1 MRRSV
6 KFLVLLLFVFFSE
19 VKFTYAQHLFGNE
32 WINDYNL
39 TYFKIKIVKDG
50 LYKIDYSALQSIGLN
65 TALGNQ
71 LVIYGRGEEVPL
83 YVSSTGL
90 LSSSDYLLFYAKAND
105 GWLDSFLFDNPS
117 KDHFNPMYSMFSDT
131 AAYYIAAVPGVHK
144 RVSLYN
150 NNQSIQQAE
159 TYCWY
164 ESVYEDHS
172 SYSGGLS
179 VPFTN
184 SAKVSPSTFDAG
196 EGYFGLYFNSNY
208 SYALNTPDLFSSNNL
223 LTASSIVYTAST
235 RVLPNNL
242 GVDINGAYS
251 FPQGQINFNTIQV
264 NKFSS
269 NNIPVSSLSN
279 GSNTFNFS
287 INSGGSY
294 NAVSIIKLR
303 YPRAYSFNGLSNVQ
317 FDVPLNGSPYANK
330 HLVSS
335 GFNNMNSDVYLWDF
349 DANILLKQNYINGLQ
364 GFDFDLPSSTFSS
377 RHLMV
382 CSATQINT
390 VSTFVPIKFID
401 YSKPANQ
408 GNFIIVSHKGLKT
421 VYQGKNMI
429 VEYASYRND
438 IAGGGY
444 DTLTVDID
452 QLYEQFAYGVSKH
465 PLAIRNFANYV
476 ETYFSKPRPYY
487 ILLIGKGQIYSATRK
502 NVVRNKLNAI
512 PTFGNPGSDE
522 LLTAWQ
528 HDNFSHIAIS
538 RLSVYTPRE
547 IQTYLDKLQLYE
559 RQQRE
564 NSGTGEQ
571 NVLNKDWMKQVIH
584 LSGGSDIY
592 QQQLFDG
599 YLNTMYANP
608 LAEPMKVIIEDTS
621 FGANVHV
628 FKKSSAAPVQMS
640 SSAQLDSLINSG
652 VSIINFFGHSAFS
665 TLEFAIDNPGSY
677 KNYGKF
683 PLMISNGC
691 FTGNL
696 FEDPANDPNHQRGLS
711 ERFVV
716 PDTTSSPNIGAIAY
730 LSTSDLG
737 ISTGLNYFTNTL
749 YQEISRKNYGNTL
762 GECIRIT
769 RDSLLRNQNIN
780 SQDIIIA
787 AEQMLLNGDPAIRIN
802 PHAEADYTID
812 STLMRLNPRN
822 ITFEQGGQFHLLFD
836 VRNIGKYKKDSVDI
850 LVLRYFPK
858 ADMSPGS
865 VPTLIQQLRIAT
877 PTYNHSFDIAI
888 NTEPERAL
896 GINKISLIID
906 PQNKLS
912 EIDENNNQASLSF
925 SVSSLDILPVFPYP
939 YAIVGDTTNFNLKAS
954 SVEANAPSRYYRIE
968 SDTTALFNSPLKQS
982 NYIRQVG
989 GVLQWKGAIK
999 KWMDSTVYYWRVA
1012 VDTLY
1017 GNHQLNWHNSSFTY
1031 IKGSS
1036 AGWDQS
1042 HFYEFK
1048 NDVFTTE
1055 SLEADRVF
1063 HYADNIRKMKV
1074 RDFGNGT
1081 SDQVAAY
1088 LDYQKMNNGGSCIP
1102 YGVYGGP
1109 SPAYGGFNIAVLD
1122 SLTGTPFLSN
1132 YPNIQ
1137 QGDYNCSGNQTLNV
1151 FQFLTNGYLTANTW
1165 GSYSPFNTATS
1176 IAQQQSYLSN
1186 FISNYVPDGAYV
1198 LLYSI
1203 NTFNPAGFDP
1213 SLRSTLHSL
1222 LGTTVLDTMSASR
1235 TYVYFGRKGG
1245 HGYPVHEVQAGMP
1258 GGLID
1263 TSFQFYGNWFQG
1275 AVTSTIIGPAQN
1287 WSSLHWRYKAYE
1299 TPNTDV
1305 DLLEVIGIDTSGLE
1319 TIVYSNSTSNTADIN
1334 LGFINASQY
1343 PQLKLRLTS
1352 KDTIHRTPTQLQY
1365 WRVNYSP
1372 LPDVALDKNGG
1383 QMVHKDTLQR
1393 GDPFV
1398 MKWLVRNVSAANFDT
1413 LRIKYTLIK
1422 ANNQQDVFYQ
1432 TYRKIPINDTLWA
1445 YLKLNSMNLIG
1456 LNTLLIELNPSNC
1469 NYFTK
1474 QEQHHFNNIAKLNFF
1489 VSKDNVN
1496 PILDVTFDRQR
1507 ILDGDIVSPHPEIEV
1522 KLNDENLFLVLDS
1535 INVLNAWLKSPNS
1548 TSYVQQTVSNSG
1560 LIFYPAQKGAKT
1572 NTARLKLNPNLN
1584 QDGEYK
1590 LKVQGV
1596 DRSGNLAGDLSYEIS
1611 FNVITNSSIT
1621 QVMNYPNPFTT
1632 STKFVFTLTGS
1643 VLPDYFKIQIFNVS
1657 GKMVRELTLNELG
1670 MNLHI
1675 GRNISS
1681 YSWDGT
1687 DQYGDVLAN
1696 GVYFYRV
1703 VTKKD
1708 GMNMDIL
1715 SSGADAY
1722 FKSGFGKM
1730 YIMR

>member
-1 MRRSV
+1 MRLRLLV
-6 KFLVLLLFVFFSE
+6 FLFLLLTFKVES
-19 VKFTYAQHLFGNE
+19 TLAQHLFGNE
-32 WINDYNL
+32 WISDFNT
-39 TYFKIKIVKDG
+39 TYYKIKITKDG
-50 LYKIDYSALQSIGLN
+50 LYKIDYPALQSIGLN
-65 TALGNQ
+65 TSLGNQ
-71 LVIYGRGEEVPL
+71 LVVYGRGEEVPL
-83 YVSSTGL
+83 FVSTTGVL
-90 LSSSDYLLFYAKAND
+90 TNSDYLLFYAKRND
-105 GWLDSFLFDNPS
+105 GWFDSLLFDNPS

-131 AAYYIAAVPGVHK
+131 AAYYIAAIPGVHK
-144 RVSLYN
+144 RITLFN
-150 NNQSIQQAE
+150 NNNSTQLAE
-159 TYCWY
+159 SYCWY

-179 VPFTN
+179 VPFT
-184 SAKVSPSTFDAG
+184 SSSKVSPSTFDAG

-208 SYALNTPDLFSSNNL
+208 SYSLSTPDLYSVNSL
-223 LTASSIVYTAST
+223 LNASSLIYTAST
-235 RVLPNNL
+235 RVMPNNL
-242 GVDINGAYS
+242 GVDINGIYP
-251 FPQGQINFNTIQV
+251 FPQGQINFNTVQV
-264 NKFSS
+264 NKFYS
-269 NNIPVSSLSN
+269 NNIPITNLNN
-279 GSNTFNFS
+279 GSNTFNF
-287 INSGGSY
+287 IVNAGGSY
-294 NAVSIIKLR
+294 NGVSIIKLR
-303 YPRAYSFNGLSNVQ
+303 YPRNFSFSNLNTVQ
-317 FDVPLNGSPYANK
+317 FDVPLNGSPFANK
-330 HLVSS
+330 RLVST
-335 GFNNMNSDVYLWDF
+335 GFDNMNADVYLWDF
-349 DANILLKQNYINGLQ
+349 DANILIKQNYVSGMQ
-364 GFDFDLPSSTFSS
+364 GFDIELPSSTLSN
-377 RHLMV
+377 RRLLV
-382 CSATQINT
+382 CAAPQINNIT
-390 VSTFVPIKFID
+390 IFQPVRFID
-401 YSKPANQ
+401 YSNNANQ
-408 GNFIIVSHKGLKT
+408 GNFIIISHKGLRTK
-421 VYQGKNMI
+421 YQGRDM
-429 VEYASYRND
+429 VAEYAAYRSD
-438 IAGGGY
+438 ITGGSY
-444 DTLTVDID
+444 DTLTVDVE
-452 QLYEQFAYGVSKH
+452 QLYEQFAYGISKH
-465 PLAIRNFANYV
+465 SLAIRNFANFL
-476 ETYFSKPRPYY
+476 ETYGSKPRPYY
-487 ILLIGKGQIYSATRK
+487 ILLMGKGQLYSMARK
-502 NVVRNKLNAI
+502 YPARYKINSI
-512 PTFGNPGSDE
+512 PTFGSPGSDE

-528 HDNFSHIAIS
+528 HDKYSHIAIS

-547 IQTYLDKLQLYE
+547 IKVYLDKLQWYE

-564 NSGTGEQ
+564 SSGTGEQ

-599 YLNTMYANP
+599 YLNTMYSNP
-608 LAEPMKVIIEDTS
+608 LAEPMKVIIEDTA
-621 FGANVHV
+621 FGANVHI
-628 FKKSSAAPVQMS
+628 FKKSSSAPVQLS
-640 SSAQLDSLINSG
+640 SSAKLDSLINNG

-683 PLMISNGC
+683 PFIISNGC

-696 FEDPANDPNHQRGLS
+696 FEDPANDPNKLRGLS

-716 PDTTSSPNIGAIAY
+716 PDTNDNPSIGAIAY

-749 YQEISRKNYGNTL
+749 YQEISRKHYGGTI
-762 GECIRIT
+762 GESIRLT

-802 PHAEADYTID
+802 PHIDADYTID

-836 VRNIGKYKKDSVDI
+836 VRNIGRFKKDSVDI
-850 LVLRYFPK
+850 LILRYFPK

-865 VPTLIQQLRIAT
+865 VPTLIQQVRIAT
-877 PTYNHSFDIAI
+877 PAYNQSFDIPI
-888 NTEPERAL
+888 NTEPDRAL
-896 GINKISLIID
+896 GLNKITVIID

-912 EIDENNNQASLSF
+912 EIDKNNNQASIRF
-925 SVSSLDILPVFPYP
+925 SVSSLDVLPVFPYP
-939 YAIVGDTTNFNLKAS
+939 YAIVGDTTNFYLKAS
-954 SVEANAPSRYYRIE
+954 TVEANAPARYYRIE
-968 SDTTALFNSPLKQS
+968 SDTTALFNSSLRQS

-989 GVLQWKGAIK
+989 GVLQWKGGIK

-1017 GNHQLNWHNSSFTY
+1017 GNHQLNWHISSFTY

-1036 AGWDQS
+1036 TGWDQS
-1042 HFYEFK
+1042 HYFEFK
-1048 NDVFTTE
+1048 NDVFSTE

-1063 HYADNIRKMKV
+1063 HYANNVRTIKV

-1081 SDQVAAY
+1081 SDQVVAY

-1109 SPAYGGFNIAVLD
+1109 STTYGGFNIAVLD
-1122 SLTGTPFLSN
+1122 SLNGTPFLSN

-1137 QGDYNCSGNQTLNV
+1137 QGDYNCSGSQTLNV
-1151 FQFLTNGYLTANTW
+1151 FQYLTNGYLTANTW
-1165 GSYSPFNTATS
+1165 GASPPNNTATS
-1176 IAQQQSYLSN
+1176 VTQQQSYLSN

-1203 NTFNPAGFDP
+1203 NAFNPSGFDP

-1222 LGTTVLDTMSASR
+1222 LGTTVLDTMTASR

-1245 HGYPVHEVQAGMP
+1245 HGFPVHEVQAGMP
-1258 GGLID
+1258 GGLVD
-1263 TSFQFYGNWFQG
+1263 TSFQFYGNWYQG
-1275 AVTSTIIGPAQN
+1275 AVTSTLIGPAQN
-1287 WSSLHWRYKAYE
+1287 WSSLHWRYTTYE
-1299 TPNTDV
+1299 TPNTDE
-1305 DLLEVIGIDTSGLE
+1305 DLLEVIGVDTFGLE
-1319 TIVYSNSTSNTADIN
+1319 TVVYTNTTASTADIN
-1334 LGFINASQY
+1334 LGFISASQY

-1352 KDTIHRTPTQLQY
+1352 KDTVHRTPTQLQY
-1365 WRVNYSP
+1365 WRVNYTP

-1383 QMVHKDTLQR
+1383 QLVHKDTLQR
-1393 GDPFV
+1393 GDPFI

-1413 LRIKYTLIK
+1413 LRVKYTLIK

-1432 TYRKIPINDTLWA
+1432 VYRKMPSADTLWT
-1445 YLKLNSMNLIG
+1445 YLKLNTMNLVG
-1456 LNTLLIELNPSNC
+1456 LNTLLIELNSSN
-1469 NYFTK
+1469 YLAK
-1474 QEQHHFNNIAKLNFF
+1474 PEQHHFNNLAKLNFL
-1489 VSKDNVN
+1489 VTKDNIN
-1496 PILDVTFDRQR
+1496 PILDVTFDHQR

-1522 KLNDENLFLVLDS
+1522 KLKDENLFLMLDS
-1535 INVLNAWLKSPNS
+1535 INVLNAWLKTPNS
-1548 TSYVQQTVSNSG
+1548 TVYVQQNVSNSG
-1560 LIFYPAQKGAKT
+1560 LIFYPAQKGSKT
-1572 NTARLKLNPNLN
+1572 NSARLRLNPNLN

-1611 FNVITNSSIT
+1611 FNVITNTSIT

-1632 STKFVFTLTGS
+1632 NTRFVFTLTGS

-1670 MNLHI
+1670 LNLHI

-1681 YSWDGT
+1681 YAWDGT
-1687 DQYGDVLAN
+1687 DQYGDLLAN

-1708 GMNMDIL
+1708 GLNMDIL

-1730 YIMR
+1730 YLMR